1 MGGLHNSN
9 GGEDRDNQRKKEVED
24 LITKYTKKKD
34 PSEVSLSFILFA
46 RLLYDIKCLSVIIN
60 NLDWLSLS
68 LICWKN

>member
-34 PSEVSLSFILFA
+34 PSEVSYLFY
-46 RLLYDIKCLSVIIN
+46 L
-60 NLDWLSLS
+60 
-68 LICWKN
+68 